1 MTSSLRSLLWPRHAA
16 LALAVICIGF
26 ALRFAFS
33 NEVPVG
39 TVKGHVLLAENKH
52 ALGGA
57 EITFYPI
64 TAGGGRGDVRR
75 HRFVVSNDDGQF
87 TVTHLPAGDYHVY
100 ANSDSHDVQN
110 LSVSV
115 QEGKTTPLEL
125 TLTRSKPE
133 FALKEHQRVFG
144 TQEKANLGFSGYVDT
159 KKAERDSVHMRLY
172 RTRLSTLLEN
182 PDNEQRLDSVGRSYD
197 PTPTLPKELLYPKV
211 GTAPQIVQER
221 DIPIT
226 EGDKEGFFYQ
236 KLNFEKLPTGL
247 YLLDLTHAKNSVC
260 SWILVTDTAL
270 IVKRSQNQILAYAVD
285 MQSGQPLPNSAVRAY
300 RNGTVVAQSRTDAQ
314 GLASLAIPRTAPKRH
329 VSSADGGDEGGDEAD
344 TADAAK
350 ITTLAIRGD
359 DEAIITRDYFRNE
372 DAGSF
377 VVHAYTDRTIY
388 RPGQKIAFKGI
399 VRRIRDRDAV
409 EPTQRYAVP
418 ANEPVTVEI
427 RDKDSERILLTKL
440 TTNRYGSFNGSVT
453 LDPEAATGIYTLI
466 TTIRGEE
473 HTHQIVIA
481 SYQKPEFSVTVTP
494 DKTRYRRGETVSMT
508 VAAQYYFGAP
518 VVGAKVKYSVYS
530 SPDYSALSDDNSDDS
545 DSSTEPDEAGFGGDS
560 ESYYGEV
567 QADGAATLDENG
579 KAVIHFVAKGDSSS
593 EGAPADNYNVN
604 ATVTEGEDREV
615 SADGTATVVAGDF
628 RLAVKPDGSVAAPGE
643 VTNVNLTAKDHDGKP
658 VANVA
663 VELEMGY
670 HEWNRIR
677 NDEEGKFAYHYTLAG
692 TLHATTGPDGR
703 VTIPVVAPRAGE
715 LYLKARAFDSGHRK
729 IISTSYIWIAA
740 DQGGDLNTE
749 YADLSL
755 LTDKKHYHPGDT
767 ARVLINSSRIGQT
780 VLLTVEGNRV
790 YATQSVVVKQ
800 HSTIVHVP
808 LPANYGPNVF
818 LDACYVRQKHYA
830 TSETSLRVATPGQGI
845 NVKITADRDMGR
857 ASGDVPP
864 MGSTEKLT
872 KLDPNAQY
880 ASTPVPKP
888 VLARYAPGDKI
899 RYTVQTTDQ
908 QGHPV
913 PAELSFGVVD
923 ESIYAL
929 RKDDPR
935 ALRDSFFPNRDNRV
949 STEYSF
955 AIQYLGDADKA
966 EPQISARKKFPD
978 TAYWNPTLVTDAN
991 GLATVSFALPDNLT
1005 TWRATA
1011 TAHTLDTRLG
1021 RTTEQVLVSKDF
1033 LVRLQTPRSLT
1044 QHDVSRVVALV
1055 HNDTGVTQTAQVH
1068 LTAENLTVNGPAVQ
1082 SLTLE
1087 SGKAGE
1093 AVWNVTADGYGAAKL
1108 RVTAYTP
1115 KTNNVQFTDGVET
1128 SLPIRPH
1135 GREVVTAFAG
1145 EVTAKN
1151 PETEVVRLDPKAV
1164 PELSRLTV
1172 HVTPSIAG
1180 SLVGATD
1187 YLIGF
1192 PYGCT
1197 EQTMSR
1203 FLPDLLVER
1212 VLKLHGMSD
1221 VKRREQLPRMVH
1233 AGLNRLYRFQHANTG
1248 GWGWWEH
1255 DADDSWMTAY
1265 VLYGLATARNEGY
1278 TVTDNAMH
1286 KGKVAAMK
1294 MAQDPKISPDNAAF
1308 LLYALALNGDS
1319 ATARSEFDRVLRS
1332 HPNGTGYAYLVLTA
1346 KLIGT
1351 DPGAALALM
1360 NRQSEWADGTL
1371 HWRRRSDWY
1380 WWDWDD
1386 SEMTAIALRAQL
1398 AVNPTDPR
1406 VGGMLRWLMLH
1417 RTGDYW
1423 GSTRDTSW
1431 ALSAFCDY
1439 LKAQSG
1445 FVAGGQVTI
1454 KLNGVVRQTYTLTPD
1469 LLKEPQL
1476 TLHVPASELR
1486 SDKNDVTLER
1496 SGGSSPIFYSVEWK
1510 QTVAT
1515 EDMPAVSPPAVKGET
1530 LTVTRE
1536 YLRLKPQKVGMDS
1549 WSLQT
1554 EPTNHH
1560 LAQGDRIRV
1569 RLTIDAPRDMAYV
1582 LIEDPF
1588 PSGCEVNE
1596 RGDASEVVEWGYWW
1610 QGIDVRD
1617 DHIAFFAKTITKGK
1631 HVIEYNLRA
1640 QTPGSYHVLPT
1651 LVQGMYTPE
1660 TRAETA
1666 EARVEIK

>member
-16 LALAVICIGF
+16 LLLVVLCIGV

-39 TVKGHVLLAENKH
+39 TVRGHVMLAENRH

-64 TAGGGRGDVRR
+64 TPSGEQRGVRR
-75 HRFVVSNDDGQF
+75 HRFAVSNEAGQF
-87 TVTHLPAGDYHVY
+87 TITHLPAGDYHVY
-100 ANSDSHDVQN
+100 ANSASHAVQN
-110 LSVSV
+110 LFVSV
-115 QEGKTTPLEL
+115 QEGRTTPLEL
-125 TLTRSKPE
+125 TLTRSKPD

-144 TQEKANLGFSGYVDT
+144 TQEKAGLGVSGYVDPGKT
-159 KKAERDSVHMRLY
+159 ERDSVHLRLY

-182 PDNEQRLDSVGRSYD
+182 PDNEQRLESVGRSYD
-197 PTPTLPKELLYPKV
+197 PTPTLPKELLHPQV

-236 KLNFEKLPTGL
+236 KLSFQQLPTGL
-247 YLLDLTHAKNSVC
+247 YLLDLKHAKDTVC

-270 IVKRSQNQILAYAVD
+270 IVKRARNRILAYAVD

-314 GLASLAIPRTAPKRH
+314 GLASLAIPQTAPRRH
-329 VSSADGGDEGGDEAD
+329 GAGAEGGDEGDDGGDN
-344 TADAAK
+344 ADAAK

-372 DAGSF
+372 DAGNF

-388 RPGQKIAFKGI
+388 RPGQRIAFKGI
-399 VRRIRDRDAV
+399 VRRIKDIDAV
-409 EPTQRYAVP
+409 KPTQRYAVP

-440 TTNRYGSFNGSVT
+440 TTNRYGSFNGAVD
-453 LDPEAATGIYTLI
+453 LDPEAATGVYTLI

-494 DKTRYRRGETVSMT
+494 DKPRYRRGETVTMT

-530 SPDYSALSDDNSDDS
+530 SPDYSMPSDDNGDEADN
-545 DSSTEPDEAGFGGDS
+545 STELDEAGFGGDT
-560 ESYYGEV
+560 EGYYGEV
-567 QADGAATLDENG
+567 QADGASTLDENG

-593 EGAPADNYNVN
+593 EGAQADVYNANV
-604 ATVTEGEDREV
+604 TVTEGEDREV
-615 SADGTATVVAGDF
+615 SADGTANVVAGDF
-628 RLAVKPDGSVAAPGE
+628 RLTVKPDGSVAAPGE
-643 VTNVNLTAKDHDGKP
+643 TTNVNLTAMDHDGKP

-663 VELEMGY
+663 VDLEMGF
-670 HEWNRIR
+670 HEWRRIL
-677 NDEEGKFAYHYTLAG
+677 NDDEGQFAYHYTAVG

-703 VTIPVVAPRAGE
+703 VMIPVTAPRAGE
-715 LYLKARAFDSGHRK
+715 LYLKARAFDSGRRK
-729 IISTSYIWIAA
+729 IIGTSYIWVAA
-740 DQGGDLNTE
+740 EQGGDLNTE

-755 LTDKKHYHPGDT
+755 LTDKKHYSPGET

-780 VLLTVEGNRV
+780 VLLTVEGNRI
-790 YATQSVVVKQ
+790 YATQSVVIKQ

-830 TSETSLRVATPGQGI
+830 TSEASLRVATPGQGI
-845 NVKITADRDMGR
+845 DVRITADRETGAAAPKAD
-857 ASGDVPP
+857 
-864 MGSTEKLT
+864 GSA
-872 KLDPNAQY
+872 PGGA
-880 ASTPVPKP
+880 KP
-888 VLARYAPGDKI
+888 TLARYAPGDRI
-899 RYTVQTTDQ
+899 TYTVQTTDP
-908 QGHPV
+908 QGHPI

-929 RKDDPR
+929 RKDNPR
-935 ALRDSFFPNRDNRV
+935 ALRDSFFPNRFNRV
-949 STEYSF
+949 ATEYSF

-966 EPQISARKKFPD
+966 EPQIAARKKFPD

-1021 RTTEQVLVSKDF
+1021 RATEQVQVSKAF

-1044 QHDVSRVVALV
+1044 QHDLSRVVALV

-1082 SLTLE
+1082 ALTLE

-1115 KTNNVQFTDGVET
+1115 KTNNVQFTDGVEMT
-1128 SLPIRPH
+1128 LPIRPH
-1135 GREVVTAFAG
+1135 AREVVTAFAG
-1145 EVTAKN
+1145 EATEKN

-1180 SLVGATD
+1180 SLIGATD
-1187 YLIGF
+1187 YLIGY

-1212 VLKLHGMSD
+1212 VLKLHGMPD
-1221 VKRREQLPRMVH
+1221 VKRQEQLPRMVH
-1233 AGLNRLYRFQHANTG
+1233 AGLNRLYRFQHAETG

-1255 DADDSWMTAY
+1255 DADDAWMTAY
-1265 VLYGLATARNEGY
+1265 VLYGLATARAEGY
-1278 TVTDNAMH
+1278 TVTDKALT
-1286 KGKVAAMK
+1286 KGRDAATK
-1294 MAQDPKISPDNAAF
+1294 MAKDSKTPPENAAF
-1308 LLYALALNGDS
+1308 LLYALALNG
-1319 ATARSEFDRVLRS
+1319 AREPARSEFDRILGR
-1332 HPNGTGYAYLVLTA
+1332 HPNGAGYAYLVLTA
-1346 KLIGT
+1346 KLLGI
-1351 DPGAALALM
+1351 DPGSALAQM
-1360 NRQSEWADGTL
+1360 NRQSEWTDGAL
-1371 HWRRRSDWY
+1371 HWKRRTDAY

-1386 SEMTAIALRAQL
+1386 TEMTAMALRAQL
-1398 AVNPTDPR
+1398 AVNPQDPR
-1406 VGGMLRWLMLH
+1406 IAGMLRWLMLR

-1431 ALSAFCDY
+1431 VLAAFCDY
-1439 LKAQSG
+1439 LKDQSG
-1445 FVAGGQVTI
+1445 FTAGGQVTI

-1486 SDKNDVTLER
+1486 PDKNDVTLER

-1515 EDMPAVSPPAVKGET
+1515 EDMPALSPPPVQGET
-1530 LTVTRE
+1530 LTVKRE

-1554 EPTNHH
+1554 EPTNNQ

-1582 LIEDPF
+1582 LVEDPF

-1596 RGDASEVVEWGYWW
+1596 RGDASEVVDWGYWW
-1610 QGIDVRD
+1610 QGVDVRD

-1640 QTPGSYHVLPT
+1640 QTPGSYHALPT

-1666 EARVEIK
+1666 ETRVEIK

>member
-1 MTSSLRSLLWPRHAA
+1 MTSSLRSMLWPRHAA
-16 LALAVICIGF
+16 LLLAVVCIGI

-39 TVKGHVLLAENKH
+39 TVRGHVLLSESHQSLA
-52 ALGGA
+52 GA

-64 TAGGGRGDVRR
+64 YPHGVKSQPRR
-75 HRFVVSNDDGQF
+75 HRFAVSNDDGQF
-87 TVTHLPAGDYHVY
+87 VITHLPAGDYRVY
-100 ANSDSHDVQN
+100 ANSASHAVQN

-115 QEGKTTPLEL
+115 QEGQTTPLEL
-125 TLTRSKPE
+125 VLARSKPE
-133 FALKEHQRVFG
+133 FALKEHQKVFG
-144 TQEKANLGFSGYVDT
+144 TQEKANLGLSGYVDT
-159 KKAERDSVHMRLY
+159 QKTQSDKIHLRLY

-182 PDNEQRLDSVGRSYD
+182 PDNEQKLDSVGRSYD
-197 PTPTLPKELLYPKV
+197 PSPTLPKELLHPKV
-211 GTAPQIVQER
+211 GMAPQIVQER
-221 DIPIT
+221 DISIT
-226 EGDKEGFFYQ
+226 TGDKEGFFYQ

-247 YLLDLTHAKNSVC
+247 YLLDLAHAKNSVC

-300 RNGTVVAQSRTDAQ
+300 RNGTVVAQSQTDPQ
-314 GLASLAIPRTAPKRH
+314 GLASLTIPQTAPHRNA
-329 VSSADGGDEGGDEAD
+329 SRADGGDEAD
-344 TADAAK
+344 SADAAK

-372 DAGSF
+372 DAGAF
-377 VVHAYTDRTIY
+377 AVHAYTDRTIY

-399 VRRIRDRDAV
+399 VRRIKDMDAV
-409 EPTQRYAVP
+409 DPTQRYAVP

-440 TTNRYGSFNGSVT
+440 ATNRYGSFNGSVQ
-453 LDPEAATGIYTLI
+453 LDPEAATGVYTLI
-466 TTIRGEE
+466 TTLRGEE

-481 SYQKPEFSVTVTP
+481 SYQKPEFSVSVTP
-494 DKTRYRRGETVSMT
+494 EKKRYRRGDTVTMTVS
-508 VAAQYYFGAP
+508 AQYYFGAP

-530 SPDYSALSDDNSDDS
+530 SPDFSSLPDEESSDEPDNSPQ
-545 DSSTEPDEAGFGGDS
+545 PDESGFDGGT
-560 ESYYGEV
+560 ESFYGEV
-567 QADGAATLDENG
+567 HSDGATTLDENG
-579 KAVIHFVAKGDSSS
+579 KAVIRFVAKGDSDSS
-593 EGAPADNYNVN
+593 YVQADNYNVN

-643 VTNVNLTAKDHDGKP
+643 ATNVNLTAKDHDGKP

-663 VELEMGY
+663 VELEMGF
-670 HEWNRIR
+670 HEWRRIK
-677 NDEEGKFAYHYTLAG
+677 NDDEGKFAYHYTQVG
-692 TLHATTGPDGR
+692 TLHATTGLDGK
-703 VTIPVVAPRAGE
+703 VTMPVVAPRAGE

-729 IISTSYIWIAA
+729 VIGTSYIWVAA

-755 LTDKKHYHPGDT
+755 LTDKHHYSPGET

-790 YATQSVVVKQ
+790 YATQSVVIKQ
-800 HSTIVHVP
+800 HSTIVRVP

-818 LDACYVRQKHYA
+818 LAACYVRQKHYA
-830 TSETSLRVATPGQGI
+830 TSETSLRVATLGQQI
-845 NVKITADRDMGR
+845 NVKITADREAMNAAKSAD
-857 ASGDVPP
+857 SGAP
-864 MGSTEKLT
+864 GSAPKLT
-872 KLDPNAQY
+872 FAH
-880 ASTPVPKP
+880 
-888 VLARYAPGDKI
+888 YAPGDKI
-899 RYTVQTTDQ
+899 TYMVQTTDP
-908 QGHPV
+908 QGHAV

-935 ALRDSFFPNRDNRV
+935 ALRDSFFPNRNNRV

-966 EPQISARKKFPD
+966 EPQIAARKKFPD

-1021 RTTEQVLVSKDF
+1021 RSTEQVLVSKDF

-1044 QHDVSRVVALV
+1044 QHDSSRVVALV

-1093 AVWNVTADGYGAAKL
+1093 AIWNVTADGYGAAKL

-1115 KTNNVQFTDGVET
+1115 KTNSVQFTDGVET
-1128 SLPIRPH
+1128 TLPIRPH

-1180 SLVGATD
+1180 SLVGATN

-1221 VKRREQLPRMVH
+1221 VKRQEELPRMVH
-1233 AGLNRLYRFQHANTG
+1233 AGLNRLYRFQHPASG

-1255 DADDSWMTAY
+1255 DADSPWMTAY
-1265 VLYGLATARNEGY
+1265 VLYGLATAQAEGY
-1278 TVTDNAMH
+1278 PVTDNALT
-1286 KGKVAAMK
+1286 KGKAAAAK
-1294 MAQDPKISPDNAAF
+1294 MVKDPTLDPDSGAF
-1308 LLYALALNGDS
+1308 LLYALALNGDQ
-1319 ATARSEFDRVLRS
+1319 ATSRSEFDRIFAGKP
-1332 HPNGTGYAYLVLTA
+1332 HGAGYAYLVLTA
-1346 KLIGT
+1346 KLLGI
-1351 DPGAALALM
+1351 DALPALDRM
-1360 NRQSEWADGTL
+1360 NQQAEWADGTL
-1371 HWRRRSDWY
+1371 HWKYHTGYLD
-1380 WWDWDD
+1380 WDWDN
-1386 SEMTAIALRAQL
+1386 SEMTAMALRAQL
-1398 AVNPTDPR
+1398 AVNPQDPR
-1406 VGGMLRWLMLH
+1406 VNGILRWLMLH

-1423 GSTRDTSW
+1423 GSTRDTAW
-1431 ALSAFCDY
+1431 ALAGLCDY
-1439 LKAQSG
+1439 LKSQSG
-1445 FVAGGQVTI
+1445 SIPGGQVTI

-1476 TLHVPASELR
+1476 TLHVPATELR
-1486 SDKNDVTLER
+1486 HDKNDVTLER
-1496 SGGSSPIFYSVEWK
+1496 SSGGSPIFYSVEWK
-1510 QTVAT
+1510 QIVAT
-1515 EDMPAVSPPAVKGET
+1515 EDMPAVSPPSVKGET
-1530 LTVTRE
+1530 LTVKRE
-1536 YLRLKPQKVGMDS
+1536 YLRLKPQKAGMDS

-1554 EPTNHH
+1554 EPTNNQ

-1588 PSGCEVNE
+1588 PAGCEVNE
-1596 RGDASEVVEWGYWW
+1596 RGDASEVVDWGYWW
-1610 QGIDVRD
+1610 QGVDVRD

-1640 QTPGSYHVLPT
+1640 QTPGSYHTLPT

-1666 EARVEIK
+1666 ETRVVIR

>member
-1 MTSSLRSLLWPRHAA
+1 MTSSLRALLWPRHAA
-16 LALAVICIGF
+16 LALAILCIGT
-26 ALRFAFS
+26 ALRFAIS
-33 NEVPVG
+33 NETPVG
-39 TVKGHVLLAENKH
+39 TVKGHVLLDENH
-52 ALGGA
+52 RPLAGA
-57 EITFYPI
+57 EITFYP
-64 TAGGGRGDVRR
+64 TYPSKDTTHRQ
-75 HRFVVSNDDGQF
+75 RFVVSNDDGTF
-87 TVTHLPAGDYHVY
+87 AITHLSAGDYRVY
-100 ANSDSHDVQN
+100 ARSESHDVTDQF
-110 LSVSV
+110 VSV
-115 QEGKTTPLEL
+115 QEGHTTPLEL
-125 TLTRSKPE
+125 KLTRSKPAL
-133 FALKEHQRVFG
+133 ALKEHQRVFG

-159 KKAERDSVHMRLY
+159 KKAENDSVHLRLF

-182 PDNEQRLDSVGRSYD
+182 PDNEQKLDSVGRSYD
-197 PTPTLPKELLYPKV
+197 PAPTLPNGLLHPKV
-211 GTAPQIVQER
+211 GAAPQVVQER

-226 EGDKEGFFYQ
+226 EGDQEGFFYQ

-247 YLLDLTHAKNSVC
+247 YLLDLKHAKETVC
-260 SWILVTDTAL
+260 SWLLVTDTAL
-270 IVKRSQNQILAYAVD
+270 IVKRAQNQILTYAVD
-285 MQSGQPLPNSAVRAY
+285 MQSGQPLPNSTVRAY
-300 RNGTVVAQSRTDAQ
+300 RNGSVVAQSKTDAQ
-314 GLASLAIPRTAPKRH
+314 GLASLAIPQTAPKRH
-329 VSSADGGDEGGDEAD
+329 LVSADGDDSGDEGDTGDD
-344 TADAAK
+344 NADAAK

-359 DEAIITRDYFRNE
+359 DEAIVTKDYFRNE
-372 DAGSF
+372 DAGAF

-399 VRRIRDRDAV
+399 VRRIKDMDAV

-453 LDPEAATGIYTLI
+453 LDPEAATGVYTLI
-466 TTIRGEE
+466 TTLRGEQ

-494 DKTRYRRGETVSMT
+494 DKPRYRRGETVTMT

-530 SPDYSALSDDNSDDS
+530 SPDFSQPSDDDNSDGPDNS
-545 DSSTEPDEAGFGGDS
+545 AGPDEAGFGGDT
-560 ESYYGEV
+560 ESFYGAV

-579 KAVIHFVAKGDSSS
+579 KAVIRFVAKGDSDSS
-593 EGAPADNYNVN
+593 YAQADDYNVN

-615 SADGTATVVAGDF
+615 SADGAATVVAGDF
-628 RLAVKPDGSVAAPGE
+628 RLSVKPDGSVAAPGE
-643 VTNVNLTAKDHDGKP
+643 ATNVNLTTKDHDGKP

-663 VELEMGY
+663 IDLEMGY
-670 HEWNRIR
+670 HEWRRIK
-677 NDEEGKFAYHYTLAG
+677 NDDEGRFAYHYTPAG
-692 TLHATTGPDGR
+692 TLHAVTGPDGK
-703 VTIPVVAPRAGE
+703 VTIPLTASRAGE

-729 IISTSYIWIAA
+729 IIGTSYLWVASE
-740 DQGGDLNTE
+740 QGGDLNTE

-755 LTDKKHYHPGDT
+755 LTDKKHYNPGDT

-830 TSETSLRVATPGQGI
+830 SSEAGLRVATPGQGI
-845 NVKITADRDMGR
+845 HVKITADRET
-857 ASGDVPP
+857 ALDVQKTDSSTAGNPP
-864 MGSTEKLT
+864 KLT
-872 KLDPNAQY
+872 
-880 ASTPVPKP
+880 
-888 VLARYAPGDKI
+888 LARYAPEDKI
-899 RYTVQTTDQ
+899 TYRVQTTDA
-908 QGHPV
+908 QGRPV

-929 RKDDPR
+929 RRDDPR
-935 ALRDSFFPNRDNRV
+935 ALRDSFYPNRDNRV

-991 GLATVSFALPDNLT
+991 GLATVSFTLPDNLT

-1021 RTTEQVLVSKDF
+1021 RATEKVLVSKDF

-1055 HNDTGVTQTAQVH
+1055 HNDTGVTQMAQVH

-1087 SGKAGE
+1087 SGKAVE
-1093 AVWNVTADGYGAAKL
+1093 AVWSVTANGYGAAKL

-1115 KTNNVQFTDGVET
+1115 KVNNVQFTDGIET
-1128 SLPIRPH
+1128 TLPIRPH
-1135 GREVVTAFAG
+1135 GREAVTAFAG
-1145 EVTAKN
+1145 EVTDKN
-1151 PETEVVRLDPKAV
+1151 PETEVVRLDPKAI

-1180 SLVGATD
+1180 SLIGATD

-1212 VLKLHGMSD
+1212 VLKLHGMTD
-1221 VKRREQLPRMVH
+1221 VKRQEQLPRMVH
-1233 AGLNRLYRFQHANTG
+1233 AGLNRLYRFQHADSG

-1255 DADDSWMTAY
+1255 DSDDAWMTAY
-1265 VLYGLATARNEGY
+1265 VLYGLATARAEGY

-1294 MAQDPKISPDNAAF
+1294 MAKDPKTTPENAAF

-1319 ATARSEFDRVLRS
+1319 ATARSEFDRILGR
-1332 HPNGTGYAYLVLTA
+1332 HPNGAGYAYLVLTA

-1351 DPGAALALM
+1351 NPLPALDLM
-1360 NRQSEWADGTL
+1360 NRQAEWADGTL
-1371 HWRRRSDWY
+1371 HWKRHTSYEGWS
-1380 WWDWDD
+1380 WDWDD
-1386 SEMTAIALRAQL
+1386 SEMTAMALRAQL
-1398 AVNPTDPR
+1398 AVNPQDPR
-1406 VGGMLRWLMLH
+1406 VTGILRWLMLH

-1431 ALSAFCDY
+1431 ALAAFCDY
-1439 LKAQSG
+1439 LKDNAG
-1445 FVAGGQVTI
+1445 FTAGGQVTI

-1469 LLKEPQL
+1469 LLKEQQL

-1486 SDKNDVTLER
+1486 ADKNDVTLER

-1515 EDMPAVSPPAVKGET
+1515 EDMPALSPPPIQGET
-1530 LTVTRE
+1530 LTVKRE

-1554 EPTNHH
+1554 EPTNNQ

-1588 PSGCEVNE
+1588 PAGCEVNE
-1596 RGDASEVVEWGYWW
+1596 RGDASEVVDWGYWW
-1610 QGIDVRD
+1610 QGVDVRD
-1617 DHIAFFAKTITKGK
+1617 DRIAFFAKTITKGK

-1640 QTPGSYHVLPT
+1640 QTPGIYHTLPT

-1660 TRAETA
+1660 TRAETS
-1666 EARVEIK
+1666 ETRVEIK

>member
-16 LALAVICIGF
+16 LLLAVVCIGA
-26 ALRFAFS
+26 ALRFGFS

-39 TVKGHVLLAENKH
+39 TVRGQVILFENRQP
-52 ALGGA
+52 LGGA
-57 EITFYPI
+57 EIKFYPI
-64 TAGGGRGDVRR
+64 KNGGKAPT
-75 HRFVVSNDDGQF
+75 HRFTVSNDAGKF
-87 TVTHLPAGDYHVY
+87 TITHLPAGDYHVY
-100 ANSDSHDVQN
+100 ATSDSHEVQN
-110 LSVSV
+110 LFVSV
-115 QEGKTTPLEL
+115 QEGQTTPLEL

-144 TQEKANLGFSGYVDT
+144 TKEKASLGVSGYVDT
-159 KKAERDSVHMRLY
+159 KKTERDTVHLRLY
-172 RTRLSTLLEN
+172 RTRLSTLLQN
-182 PDNEQRLDSVGRSYD
+182 PDNEQELDSVGRSYD
-197 PTPTLPKELLYPKV
+197 PAPRLPKALLHPKV
-211 GTAPQIVQER
+211 GAPPQIVQER

-226 EGDKEGFFYQ
+226 AGDKEGFFYQ
-236 KLNFEKLPTGL
+236 KLNFEQLPTGL
-247 YLLDLTHAKNSVC
+247 YLLDLKHTKTTVC

-270 IVKRSQNQILAYAVD
+270 IVKRSPNQILAYAVD
-285 MQSGQPLPNSAVRAY
+285 MQSGQPLPNSGVRAY
-300 RNGTVVAQSRTDAQ
+300 RNGTVVAQSQTDAQ
-314 GLASLAIPRTAPKRH
+314 GLARLAIPQAAPHR
-329 VSSADGGDEGGDEAD
+329 SSADGSGDSGDN
-344 TADAAK
+344 ADAAK

-372 DAGSF
+372 DAGNF
-377 VVHAYTDRTIY
+377 AVHAYTDRTIY
-388 RPGQKIAFKGI
+388 RPGQRIAFKGI
-399 VRRIRDRDAV
+399 VRRIRDMDAV
-409 EPTQRYAVP
+409 EPNQRYAVP

-440 TTNRYGSFNGSVT
+440 TTNRYGSFNGAVD
-453 LDPEAATGIYTLI
+453 LDPEAATGVYTLI

-481 SYQKPEFSVTVTP
+481 SYQKPEFSVSVTP
-494 DKTRYRRGETVSMT
+494 DKPRYRKGDTVRMTVS
-508 VAAQYYFGAP
+508 AQYYFGAP

-530 SPDYSALSDDNSDDS
+530 SPDYSSSNDDNADDP
-545 DSSTEPDEAGFGGDS
+545 DPSSATEPDEAGFGGGT

-567 QADGAATLDENG
+567 KADGASLLDENG
-579 KAVIHFVAKGDSSS
+579 KAVIQFVAKGDSDSA
-593 EGAPADNYNVN
+593 GAQADLYSVN

-615 SADGTATVVAGDF
+615 SADGNATVFAGDF
-628 RLAVKPDGSVAAPGE
+628 RLTVKPDGSVAAPGE
-643 VTNVNLTAKDHDGKP
+643 ATNVNLTAKDHDGKP
-658 VANVA
+658 VPNVA
-663 VELEMGY
+663 VELEMGF
-670 HEWNRIR
+670 HEWRRIK
-677 NDEEGKFAYHYTLAG
+677 NDEEGKFAYHYTAVG
-692 TLHATTGPDGR
+692 TLHAVTGSDGH
-703 VTIPVVAPRAGE
+703 VTLPVSAPRAGE
-715 LYLKARAFDSGHRK
+715 LYLKARAFDGGHRK
-729 IISTSYIWIAA
+729 IVGASSIWVAA
-740 DQGGDLNTE
+740 EQGGDLNTE

-755 LTDKKHYHPGDT
+755 LTDKRRYNPGET
-767 ARVLINSSRIGQT
+767 ARVLINASRIGQT

-790 YATQSVVVKQ
+790 YATQSVVLKQ

-818 LDACYVRQKHYA
+818 LNACYVRQKHYA
-830 TSETSLRVATPGQGI
+830 TSETTLRVATPGQGI
-845 NVKITADRDMGR
+845 AVKITADRETLSPAQKADS
-857 ASGDVPP
+857 AVP
-864 MGSTEKLT
+864 GAGKLT
-872 KLDPNAQY
+872 
-880 ASTPVPKP
+880 
-888 VLARYAPGDKI
+888 LARYAPGDKI
-899 RYTVQTTDQ
+899 RYTIRTTDM
-908 QGHPV
+908 QGRPV

-935 ALRDSFFPNRDNRV
+935 ALRDTFFPNRGNRV
-949 STEYSF
+949 STQYSF

-966 EPQISARKKFPD
+966 EPQIAARKKFPD
-978 TAYWNPTLVTDAN
+978 TAYWNPTLVTDER
-991 GLATVSFALPDNLT
+991 GLATVAFALPDNLT

-1011 TAHTLDTRLG
+1011 TAHTLDTRVG
-1021 RTTEQVLVSKDF
+1021 RTTEQVMVTKEF

-1044 QHDVSRVVALV
+1044 QHDLSRVVALV

-1068 LTAENLTVNGPAVQ
+1068 LTAENLTIAGPAVQ

-1093 AVWNVTADGYGAAKL
+1093 AVWNVTADGYGTAKL

-1115 KTNNVQFTDGVET
+1115 RTNNVQFTDGVET

-1135 GREVVTAFAG
+1135 GREVITAFAG
-1145 EVTAKN
+1145 EVTDKN

-1180 SLVGATD
+1180 SLIGATD

-1203 FLPDLLVER
+1203 FLPDLMVER
-1212 VLKLHGMSD
+1212 VLKMHGMSD
-1221 VKRREQLPRMVH
+1221 VKRQEQLPRMVH
-1233 AGLNRLYRFQHANTG
+1233 AGLNRLYRFQHAETG

-1255 DADDSWMTAY
+1255 DPDDAFMTAY
-1265 VLYGLATARNEGY
+1265 VLYGLATARAEGY
-1278 TVTDNAMH
+1278 KVTDNALT
-1286 KGKVAAMK
+1286 KGRTAAVK
-1294 MAQDPKISPDNAAF
+1294 MAKDPKTSPDNAAF

-1319 ATARSEFDRVLRS
+1319 ATAKSEFDRVLGR
-1332 HPNGTGYAYLVLTA
+1332 HPHGSGYGYLVLTA

-1351 DPGAALALM
+1351 DPAPALDLM
-1360 NRQSEWADGTL
+1360 NRQAEWADGTL
-1371 HWRRRSDWY
+1371 HWKDRTDAYS
-1380 WWDWDD
+1380 WDWNDT
-1386 SEMTAIALRAQL
+1386 EMTATALRAQL
-1398 AVNPTDPR
+1398 AVNPQEPR
-1406 VGGMLRWLMLH
+1406 VTGMLRWLMLH

-1431 ALSAFCDY
+1431 VLAAFCDY
-1439 LKAQSG
+1439 LKSQSE
-1445 FVAGGQVTI
+1445 FTVGGQVTI

-1486 SDKNDVTLER
+1486 PDKNDVTLER
-1496 SGGSSPIFYSVEWK
+1496 SGGNSPIFYSVEWK

-1515 EDMPAVSPPAVKGET
+1515 EDMLALSPPAVKGET
-1530 LTVTRE
+1530 LTVKRE
-1536 YLRLKPQKVGMDS
+1536 YLRLKPQKVGNDS

-1554 EPTNHH
+1554 EPTNNQ

-1582 LIEDPF
+1582 LVEDPF

-1640 QTPGSYHVLPT
+1640 QTPGSYHALPT

-1666 EARVEIK
+1666 ETRVEIK